1 MTTRKSFAALSLA
14 AAGAL
19 ALTACSS
26 GSSSGESADSSSS
39 GDSDGTITLT
49 VATFNEFGYTQ
60 EMFDQYEADH
70 PGITVKEKKAATSNE
85 ARDNMNTRLAA
96 GSGLSDV
103 EAIEVDWL
111 PELMQYPDE
120 FVDLTSDE
128 TNGRWLE
135 WKTTAATTSDGKL
148 IGYGTD
154 VGPEAICYRADLFEK
169 AGLPTDRDEV
179 AALLEGDWDTY
190 FEVGKQFVDK
200 TGIPWYDGATATYQG
215 MINQVENPFENDDD
229 TVIPL
234 KDNSTIKGVYDTV
247 LTQSVDNELSA
258 HLSQWSEDWVNAFQ
272 KDGFATMLC
281 PPWMLGVI
289 EGNAEG
295 VTGWDVA
302 PVFPGGGGNWGGSY
316 LTVPAQGAHPEE
328 AKELAAWLTAPEQQI
343 QAFKNK
349 GTFPSQVDA
358 LDSDELT
365 SYTNEFFNNAPV
377 GQIYS
382 DRAKAVTV
390 QPYKGPNFFTITQIV
405 TDAMTRVDVDKTD
418 DASSSWDKA
427 LSEFDQLGLQ

>member
-1 MTTRKSFAALSLA
+1 MKTRTITGAVGVAAVS
-14 AAGAL
+14 AL
-19 ALTACSS
+19 VLGACSS
-26 GSSSGESADSSSS
+26 GSGESGAS
-39 GDSDGTITLT
+39 GDRSGSAGGDITLT
-49 VATFNEFGYTQ
+49 VATFNEFGYDDLFQ
-60 EMFDQYEADH
+60 EYMDSH
-70 PGITVKEKKAATSNE
+70 PGIKVVGKKAATSNE

-96 GSGLSDV
+96 GSGLSDI

-111 PELMQYPDE
+111 PELAQYPDK
-120 FVDLTSDE
+120 FTDLTSTE
-128 TNGRWLE
+128 TDGRWLD
-135 WKTTAATTSDGKL
+135 WKSAAATVDGKL

-154 VGPEAICYRADLFEK
+154 IGPEAICYRADLFAK

-179 AALLEGDWDTY
+179 AALLEGGWDKY
-190 FEVGKQFVDK
+190 FDVGKDFVAK
-200 TGIPWYDGATATYQG
+200 AGIPWFDGATATYQG
-215 MINQVENPFENDDD
+215 MINQVKNPFEKDDN

-234 KDNSTIKGVYDTV
+234 KDNTEIKGVYDTV
-247 LTQSVDNELSA
+247 LQASVDDNLSA

-289 EGNAEG
+289 EGNATG

-343 QAFKNK
+343 KAFKAK
-349 GTFPSQVDA
+349 GTFPSQVEA
-358 LDSDELT
+358 LDSPELLD
-365 SYTNEFFNNAPV
+365 YTNEFFNNAPV
-377 GQIYS
+377 GKIYS
-382 DRAKAVTV
+382 ERAKAVTV
-390 QPYKGPNFFTITQIV
+390 QPHKGPNFFAITTVV

-418 DASSSWDKA
+418 DAATSWDKA
-427 LSEFDQLGLQ
+427 VTEFGQLGLE